1 MSGVLL
7 KCVLY
12 ILPSTPPLLPLPH
25 LCFNNSKLIQPKVLW
40 IFSIILESVCVLPQ
54 LLLLRQT
61 TVPTVLDSFYLLTL
75 GSYRAFYILNW
86 IWRELDTNN
95 KKPDAVSIIFGVI
108 QTAFYIDFAWVYY
121 SRQRVKLRHGGIVDQ
136 DDLRNGW
143 LLRRVFGNKHV
154 ASAGVDDDEEGD
166 EESAP
171 ALGGANGRS
180 SKPRGKWGAR
190 GISVSADEGVLDAE
204 RRRGPVYDGQEDGV
218 IDTAH
223 HEGDEDA
230 KMTDPNEL
238 AKILEDDSDDDALPG
253 PAGASKSTS
262 KAVGNGD
269 EWND

>member
-1 MSGVLL
+1 M
-7 KCVLY
+7 
-12 ILPSTPPLLPLPH
+12 
-25 LCFNNSKLIQPKVLW
+25 
-40 IFSIILESVCVLPQ
+40 
-54 LLLLRQT
+54 
-61 TVPTVLDSFYLLTL
+61 
-75 GSYRAFYILNW
+75 
-86 IWRELDTNN
+86 
-95 KKPDAVSIIFGVI
+95 
-108 QTAFYIDFAWVYY
+108 
-121 SRQRVKLRHGGIVDQ
+121 DQ

-143 LLRRVFGNKHV
+143 LLRRVLGNKHI
-154 ASAGVDDDEEGD
+154 AAAAGDDEEGD
-166 EESAP
+166 EEGDEEAAP

-204 RRRGPVYDGQEDGV
+204 RRRGPAYDGQEDGV

-253 PAGASKSTS
+253 PAGASKSAS